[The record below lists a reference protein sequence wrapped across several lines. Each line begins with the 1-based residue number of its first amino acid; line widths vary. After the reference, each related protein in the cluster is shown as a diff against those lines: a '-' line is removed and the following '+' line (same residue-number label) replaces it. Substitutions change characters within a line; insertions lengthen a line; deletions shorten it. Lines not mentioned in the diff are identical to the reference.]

1 MTSTRECCFCTACD
15 IIVQV
20 HMFSPKLL
28 PIKLYPVLGLYK
40 QVAALCWRCPFADM
54 PFRSLLYKNSLDD
67 RCLHKSSENS
77 PLIFADAWGDEA
89 AELFI
94 RMVCPLLNAIWL
106 SSVSTAHLIFSP
118 VRSFWIHLPCRR
130 ISARLLPGITSLH
143 YDGFLLLAVEADIS
157 LVGKSVKV
165 LPIGFIW
172 NLQKLF
178 SIFAVRK
185 IRFTSGSMEVLRLF

>member
-1 MTSTRECCFCTACD
+1 MDYTSKSLPCVGD
-15 IIVQV
+15 V
-20 HMFSPKLL
+20 LL
-28 PIKLYPVLGLYK
+28 RI
-40 QVAALCWRCPFADM
+40 DM
-54 PFRSLLYKNSLDD
+54 PFRTLLYKNSLDD
-67 RCLHKSSENS
+67 RCVHKSSENS

-106 SSVSTAHLIFSP
+106 SCVSTAHLIFSP
-118 VRSFWIHLPCRR
+118 VRSFLIHLPCRR

-165 LPIGFIW
+165 LPIWKFFLIW

-178 SIFAVRK
+178 LIFAVRK